1 MMTVIE
7 FHDSEVAGVEL
18 AEGALTIRFS
28 AAWVRRADAAGG
40 GSIGYMPDV
49 LLRLDQPAWSGEPAV
64 CMGRLSG
71 GELCVGAQQGG
82 RVPLPFEAKG
92 RVRLKMV
99 FSNGAELSAEASAVR
114 LEQAGAARF
123 VESLNC

>member
-7 FHDSEVAGVEL
+7 FHDSEVAGVVL
-18 AEGALTIRFS
+18 AEGVLTIRFS
-28 AAWVRRADAAGG
+28 AAWARRSDAAGG

-49 LLRLDQPAWSGEPAV
+49 LLRLDQPAWSGELVACV
-64 CMGRLSG
+64 GRLSG

-82 RVPLPFEAKG
+82 RVPLPFEARG
-92 RVRLKMV
+92 CVRMQMA
-99 FSNGAELSAEASAVR
+99 FSNGAVLSAEAAAVR
-114 LEQAGAARF
+114 LAQTGEARF